1 MQVFDFDKTI
11 YNRISSLEFTIEA
24 ILREPGLLKYSP
36 LVLDTIIKY
45 FTDRLKLDGI
55 NDLVKENLKLVTDRK
70 ELIDSISLTFW
81 NEKRLKRINHEVLK
95 LVKEEDVICSTSPSF
110 VIEGAKNLIPT
121 KNIITS
127 TLDFDTG
134 ELFLNYRDNKVKRI
148 RELYP
153 NADIEALYT
162 DSYSDKPLMDIS
174 KNVFLVKGKR
184 LRKIK

>member
-11 YNRISSLEFTIEA
+11 YDRISSLEFAIEA
-24 ILREPGLLKYSP
+24 IKRDPGLLKYSP
-36 LVLDTIIKY
+36 LVLDTMIKY
-45 FTDRLKLDGI
+45 FTDRLRLDGI
-55 NDLVKENLKLVTDRK
+55 NDLVKENIKAVTDRK

-110 VIEGAKNLIPT
+110 IINGVKELIPT
-121 KNIITS
+121 NNIITT

-134 ELFLNYRDNKVKRI
+134 ELFLNYKDNKLKRI
-148 RELYP
+148 QELYP
-153 NADIEALYT
+153 NEEIEALYT

-174 KNVFLVKGKR
+174 NNVFLVKGKR